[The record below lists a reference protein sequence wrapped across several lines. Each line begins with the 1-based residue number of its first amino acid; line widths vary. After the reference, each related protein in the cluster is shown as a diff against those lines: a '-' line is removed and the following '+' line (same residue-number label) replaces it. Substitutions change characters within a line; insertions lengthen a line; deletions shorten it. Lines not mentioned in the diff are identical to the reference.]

1 MNNFNLNRNCL
12 GPQIKMRKVHIY
24 EKKNPTNITLKIS
37 RCYRIV
43 NIRCVQNVVEALQRC
58 EFYCPFCNTVTS

>member
-1 MNNFNLNRNCL
+1 MNNFNLNKTCL

-37 RCYRIV
+37 RC
-43 NIRCVQNVVEALQRC
+43 
-58 EFYCPFCNTVTS
+58 